1 MDMKRE
7 QLAKRLAEEQEK
19 LASLNAMVNQLT
31 QELMQTQG
39 KIILLQELLKD
50 FESKEAEHNLEEHS
64 PSATTPVQTKKNKR
78 TQKKKKRV

>member
-1 MDMKRE
+1 MERE

-19 LASLNAMVNQLT
+19 FGRLNAMVSQLT

-50 FESKEAEHNLEEHS
+50 FESEEEQHKR
-64 PSATTPVQTKKNKR
+64 SATSSVQTEEEGKNRKKE
-78 TQKKKKRV
+78 KKPRK